1 MASDAI
7 DEMTLLVRSLD
18 CYNRALLWCV
28 WRPRSEN
35 RATKHMLPPILLCL
49 NFVSEQVPCT
59 CRISWILRILMG
71 QSILFAQASSQ
82 LYIAWIYVQCSCC
95 CLLKLELY
103 LRSTMRRPSQTN
115 LQCIGENVY
124 VHTMYTFEIGGKR
137 KPWRRH
143 VGEFIEK

>member
-1 MASDAI
+1 MQLTKWRCSCAHWIVITVHYSDVFDDREARTVPPSI
-7 DEMTLLVRSLD
+7 CCHLFYFVWTSFRS
-18 CYNRALLWCV
+18 
-28 WRPRSEN
+28 RS
-35 RATKHMLPPILLCL
+35 
-49 NFVSEQVPCT
+49 QVPCT